1 MILFIAT
8 AFAAEPDAPISSEV
22 NPTVKYLTEQFSAA
36 VEKGL
41 PLASS
46 SVQEIA
52 NQIHYLG
59 LGLLAYD
66 SFLIALSALV
76 TFLAYKLFT
85 GIKDDME
92 EPESEARFTSGI
104 VGGLVALVMFIGG
117 LNGVSEHIK
126 MTAAP
131 MVWALQEMM

>member
-22 NPTVKYLTEQFSAA
+22 NPTVKYLTEQFSAT

-41 PLASS
+41 PLASA

-59 LGLLAYD
+59 VGLLIYD
-66 SFLIALSALV
+66 GLFFLLSVVCWVIFYKTMSSFKENTEA
-76 TFLAYKLFT
+76 
-85 GIKDDME
+85 E
-92 EPESEARFTSGI
+92 EEWPR
-104 VGGLVALVMFIGG
+104 FIGACLSG
-117 LNGVSEHIK
+117 AAGVAFLVNGVFHTPEHIK